1 MTLKSVCRTFLHG
14 IAATAALCAPAVA
27 ADFNWRFQSNLNP
40 GEPGFVAVEKF
51 AEVVKEMSGGRM
63 EIEIFNVGSLFPI
76 PEGLDSI
83 SLGIAEMA
91 ALTGGYYAGKIG
103 PFANLE
109 TGVPGSISTPTQ
121 RYSFFYDEGF
131 LELAREVYGKH
142 GVFYLGPQLSPS
154 WDIVSNVPIT
164 SAADFEGLK
173 IRAFGIEAKW
183 YESLGAASE
192 FLSGGEVYTALA
204 TGRIDAA
211 RWSSPSGN
219 LKSSYQEVVKYYVQP
234 SPMPVPNN
242 FFAVNPDAWASLPDD
257 LKAIMENAVIKS
269 SLTYLSLAG
278 LEDAAALQEFQNA
291 GVKISTIPDD
301 EWKKMQAK
309 ARSLWEAYADE
320 DDDAKRGVEMLNAYL
335 EKIGVN

>member
-1 MTLKSVCRTFLHG
+1 MKLRSTCKMFLCG
-14 IAATAALCAPAVA
+14 LAATAGFAGSVMA

-40 GEPGFVAVEKF
+40 GEPGFIA
-51 AEVVKEMSGGRM
+51 AEVFADVVAEMSGGRL
-63 EIEIFNVGSLFPI
+63 EIEIFNAGSLFPI
-76 PEGLDSI
+76 AEGLDSVG
-83 SLGIAEMA
+83 LGIAEMA
-91 ALTGGYYAGKIG
+91 ALTGGYFAGKIG

-109 TGVPGSISTPTQ
+109 TGVPGSISTPIE

-164 SAADFEGLK
+164 SAEDFEGLK

-219 LKSSYQEVVKYYVQP
+219 LKSSYQEVVKYYIQP

-242 FFAVNPDAWASLPDD
+242 FIAVNPAAWDSLPDD
-257 LKAIMENAVIKS
+257 LKAILEAAVIKS
-269 SLTYLSLAG
+269 SLTYLSLAS
-278 LEDAAALQEFQNA
+278 LEDAAALAEFEKA
-291 GVKISTIPDD
+291 GVQISTIPDE
-301 EWKKMQAK
+301 EWQKMQAK
-309 ARSLWEAYADE
+309 ARVLWEAYADE
-320 DDDAKRGVEMLNAYL
+320 DEDARRGVEMLHAYL
-335 EKIGVN
+335 KKIGKN